1 MLNITSLE
9 DESPE
14 EKTGTNKVTIGI
26 VSCYGG
32 WMISFRR
39 DYHSEG
45 TVEVVYWIP
54 DPGGGPY
61 LGQVHM
67 ME

>member
-1 MLNITSLE
+1 
-9 DESPE
+9 
-14 EKTGTNKVTIGI
+14 
-26 VSCYGG
+26 
-32 WMISFRR
+32 MISFRG